1 MAYIREFIL
10 PAPHK
15 VLGLHEGAK
24 FLGFGSQGATGM
36 HMPLCWWLDDDL
48 NPSVD
53 VSVILVQTDEFVDT
67 NSIYHEHLAS
77 CIVGHAGLH
86 LFRVLAA
93 SKS

>member
-1 MAYIREFIL
+1 MAFIREFIL
-10 PAPHK
+10 PAPRK
-15 VLGLHEGAK
+15 VLPLHEGAR
-24 FLGFGSQGATGM
+24 FLGLGSQGATGM

-48 NPSVD
+48 KPPAD
-53 VSVILVQTDEFVDT
+53 VSVILVQTDEFLEVFGV
-67 NSIYHEHLAS
+67 EHLAS